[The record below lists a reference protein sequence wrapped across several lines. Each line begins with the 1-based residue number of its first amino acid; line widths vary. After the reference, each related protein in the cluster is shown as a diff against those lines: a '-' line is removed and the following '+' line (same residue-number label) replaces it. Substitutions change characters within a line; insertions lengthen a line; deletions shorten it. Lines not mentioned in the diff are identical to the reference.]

1 MVDQCVNLI
10 CTNPRHSICIRRI
23 QQLLLNIRHETD
35 ILKFEKDKDFL
46 GKDINLA
53 QSVKDLGDVC
63 MYVTTHVDCD
73 ILTTY
78 FYSLAGDDFD

>member
-1 MVDQCVNLI
+1 MLRYRAFSVASPTLQNI
-10 CTNPRHSICIRRI
+10 
-23 QQLLLNIRHETD
+23 LLLNIRHETN

-46 GKDINLA
+46 GKNINLA

-73 ILTTY
+73 ILTAY

>member
-1 MVDQCVNLI
+1 MLGDRAFSVASPTLRNI
-10 CTNPRHSICIRRI
+10 
-23 QQLLLNIRHETD
+23 LLLNIRHETY
-35 ILKFEKDKDFL
+35 ILKFKKDKDFL

-63 MYVTTHVDCD
+63 MYVCHYNVDCN
-73 ILTTY
+73 ILTAY

>member
-1 MVDQCVNLI
+1 MLGDRAFSVASPTLRNI
-10 CTNPRHSICIRRI
+10 
-23 QQLLLNIRHETD
+23 LLLNIRHETY
-35 ILKFEKDKDFL
+35 ILKFKKDKDFL

-63 MYVTTHVDCD
+63 MYVCQITAHVDCN
-73 ILTTY
+73 ILTAY

>member
-1 MVDQCVNLI
+1 MASPTLRNI
-10 CTNPRHSICIRRI
+10 
-23 QQLLLNIRHETD
+23 LLLNIRHETN

-63 MYVTTHVDCD
+63 MYVTTNVDCD
-73 ILTTY
+73 ILTAY